1 MVMTISIVTASPSR
15 PVFTADAFR
24 RGVIAGLPLLVSYGA
39 PAIVMGVAY
48 KGLGLGLVVA
58 VLFSL
63 VVYSSTAQAVTLGL
77 WALPPPLAAFMLAC
91 VATNARYLVMG
102 AHLHQSFGRFPKRLM
117 LPILFALS
125 DGSWMLTTAEAERS
139 GPDAGYLLGSSL
151 PGWVGWVAGTGLG
164 YLLPFKA
171 TGPLAAATAVL
182 PLAFVVT
189 LLPTQWRGGRF
200 VVSWLISAAAGMV
213 AAEWL
218 GESWARLVGVSL
230 GALFSIIRGDDA

>member
-1 MVMTISIVTASPSR
+1 MVMSISMISPSPSR
-15 PVFTADAFR
+15 PNFTADGFR
-24 RGVIAGLPLLVSYGA
+24 RGLIAGLPFLVSYGA

-48 KGLGLGLVVA
+48 KGLGLGIVPA

-77 WALPPPLAAFMLAC
+77 WALPPPVAAFMLAC

-102 AHLHQSFGRFPKRLM
+102 AHLHQTFGRFPKRLM

-139 GPDAGYLLGSSL
+139 GPNAGYLLGSSL

-164 YLLPFKA
+164 YVLPFKA

-218 GESWARLVGVSL
+218 GESWAMLAGGSL